1 MGRRRGGSAPASPHL
16 RADEHAEDHAL
27 AVKRELMIRERA
39 IHSLLATYR
48 VVSDRPTN
56 ANEWFRMEDD
66 VIRVLFEESWIVAR
80 ARIRPTLGTRFGR
93 AFWSR

>member
-1 MGRRRGGSAPASPHL
+1 MGWAVKPLVPPAR
-16 RADEHAEDHAL
+16 RADEHPEDHAL

-39 IHSLLATYR
+39 IDNRLATYR
-48 VVSDRPTN
+48 VVSDRRTN

-66 VIRVLFEESWIVAR
+66 LIRVLFEEGWIVAR

-93 AFWSR
+93 AFWPR